1 MKEIWTLIIKTSLPK
16 TTDEDGITGLSTE
29 VRTFETFEKAKKVLR
44 EKFKEYAFNKNSM
57 FDGKGNLT
65 YLNSYINGCM
75 DEDDEYED
83 EDVLTQS
90 KLNSVQ
96 DALKGILAGKDEE
109 LKIEEIDYITDWMIS
124 LQIKRNSISLYG
136 DAEGPC
142 NGYNPHIKSNMFDM
156 REENNYY
163 LYIDDMFGQDDNSS
177 ELYIDLIKTT
187 LE

>member
-1 MKEIWTLIIKTSLPK
+1 MKKIWTLIIKTSLPNTAEDVTELV
-16 TTDEDGITGLSTE
+16 TTVDAFSD
-29 VRTFETFEKAKKVLR
+29 FETAKISLR
-44 EKFKEYAFNKNSM
+44 EKLKDFAFNKNSM

-75 DEDDEYED
+75 DEDDENED

-96 DALKGILAGKDEE
+96 DALKGIFAGKDEE

-142 NGYNPHIKSNMFDM
+142 NGYNPHIKTNMFDM

>member
-1 MKEIWTLIIKTSLPK
+1 MKKIWSLIIKTSLPNTAEDVTELV
-16 TTDEDGITGLSTE
+16 TTVDAFSD
-29 VRTFETFEKAKKVLR
+29 FETAKISLR
-44 EKFKEYAFNKNSM
+44 EKLKDFAFNKNSM

-96 DALKGILAGKDEE
+96 DALKGIFAGKDEE

-142 NGYNPHIKSNMFDM
+142 NGYNPHIKTNMFDM

>member
-1 MKEIWTLIIKTSLPK
+1 MKKIWSLIIKTSLPNTAEDVTELV
-16 TTDEDGITGLSTE
+16 TTVDAFSD
-29 VRTFETFEKAKKVLR
+29 FETAKISLR
-44 EKFKEYAFNKNSM
+44 EKLKDFAFNKNSM

-65 YLNSYINGCM
+65 YMNSYINGCM
-75 DEDDEYED
+75 DEDDECED

-96 DALKGILAGKDEE
+96 DALKGIFAGKDEE

-142 NGYNPHIKSNMFDM
+142 NGYNPHIKTNMFDM

-177 ELYIDLIKTT
+177 ELYIDLILTT

>member
-1 MKEIWTLIIKTSLPK
+1 MKKIWTLIIKTSLPNTAEDVTELV
-16 TTDEDGITGLSTE
+16 TTVDAFSD
-29 VRTFETFEKAKKVLR
+29 FETAKISLR
-44 EKFKEYAFNKNSM
+44 EKLKDFAFNKNSM

-65 YLNSYINGCM
+65 YMNSYINGCM

-96 DALKGILAGKDEE
+96 DALKGIFAGKDEE

-142 NGYNPHIKSNMFDM
+142 NGYNPHIKTNMFDM

-177 ELYIDLIKTT
+177 ELYIDLILTT

>member
-1 MKEIWTLIIKTSLPK
+1 MKKIWTLIIKTSLPNTAEDVTELV
-16 TTDEDGITGLSTE
+16 TTVDAFSD
-29 VRTFETFEKAKKVLR
+29 FETAKISLR
-44 EKFKEYAFNKNSM
+44 EKLKDFAFNKNSM

-75 DEDDEYED
+75 DEDDENED

-96 DALKGILAGKDEE
+96 DALKGIFAGKDEE

>member
-1 MKEIWTLIIKTSLPK
+1 MKNIWTLIIKTSLPN
-16 TTDEDGITGLSTE
+16 TAEDVTE
-29 VRTFETFEKAKKVLR
+29 LATMVDAFSDFETAKISLR
-44 EKFKEYAFNKNSM
+44 EKLKDFAFNKNSM

-96 DALKGILAGKDEE
+96 DALKGIFAGKDEE

-142 NGYNPHIKSNMFDM
+142 NGYNPHIKTNMFDM

>member
-1 MKEIWTLIIKTSLPK
+1 MKKIWSLIIKTSLPNTAEDVTELV
-16 TTDEDGITGLSTE
+16 TTVDAFSD
-29 VRTFETFEKAKKVLR
+29 FETAKISLR
-44 EKFKEYAFNKNSM
+44 EKLKDFAFNKNSM

-75 DEDDEYED
+75 DEDDENED

-96 DALKGILAGKDEE
+96 DALKGIFAGKDEE

-142 NGYNPHIKSNMFDM
+142 NGYNPHIKTNMFDM